1 MRAARGLFL
10 SPYRV
15 ASLIAFLNRVDRLL
29 GRVERA
35 ISALCMVTIVASLA
49 SGILFREILDH
60 PLAWTNELGVLG
72 LVWLTFIGAS
82 TLYKERGHLAVDAV
96 SYLLPPIGRR
106 LLTGL
111 LIVLMGGSVAIVAWT
126 MVTLIPL
133 QHSKPIPGLDL
144 PRSVYGIPI
153 LWMSLS
159 MVLSSV
165 CHLLSPPPA
174 AERPGVVLAG

>member
-1 MRAARGLFL
+1 MPVVHALRRIDQILGWIERG
-10 SPYRV
+10 
-15 ASLIAFLNRVDRLL
+15 
-29 GRVERA
+29 
-35 ISALCMVTIVASLA
+35 ISVLCMATIVVSLA

-72 LVWLTFIGAS
+72 LVWLTFLGGSA
-82 TLYKERGHLAVDAV
+82 LYKERGHLAVDTL
-96 SYLLPPIGRR
+96 SHLLPPFGRR
-106 LLTGL
+106 WLAGL
-111 LIVLMGGSVAIVAWT
+111 LIVLMGASVAIIAWT
-126 MVTLIPL
+126 MLTLIPL

-165 CHLLSPPPA
+165 CQLLSPPPEA
-174 AERPGVVLAG
+174 PTGVIIPG